1 MPKIPEKKNRYRFW
15 IVVGV
20 CIVAS
25 VSTAWAAKT
34 VRGFLNTDARFVLRS
49 PVPGVKNEGVTVT
62 GATYTSV
69 GSVQQVFAQ
78 DYGRSI
84 FDISI
89 AERRRRL
96 LGIDWIEDASV
107 SRIWP
112 NRIAVHLKERTPVAF
127 VNVPHRAFLLIDAE
141 GVLLSPPPRA
151 NFAFPVL
158 SGVWMLQ
165 TEAERKT
172 RVQAALH
179 LLDDLGPVAKDVSEV
194 NAALPD
200 DLRITTE
207 INGKAVDLWMGDTN
221 YGSRYRN
228 FMEHFA
234 DIRAGSPNAS
244 VFDLRIDDRITAS
257 DNTAR

>member
-15 IVVGV
+15 IVVGA

-34 VRGFLNTDARFVLRS
+34 VRGFLGSDARFVLRA
-49 PVPGVKNEGVTVT
+49 PEPGVKNEGVTVS
-62 GATYTSV
+62 GATYTSL
-69 GSVQQVFAQ
+69 GSVQQVFAA

-84 FDISI
+84 FNISI

-96 LGIDWIEDASV
+96 LAIDWIEDASV

-112 NRIAVHLKERTPVAF
+112 NRIAVHVKERTPVAF
-127 VNVPHRAFLLIDAE
+127 VNVPRQAFLLIDAE

-158 SGVWMLQ
+158 SGVWVAQ
-165 TEAERKT
+165 SEADRKV
-172 RVQAALH
+172 RVGAAMR

-194 NAALPD
+194 NAASPD

-207 INGKAVDLWMGDTN
+207 INGRAVDLLLGDAN
-221 YGSRYRN
+221 FGARYRN

-234 DIRAGSPNAS
+234 DIHAGSPNAT
-244 VFDLRIDDRITAS
+244 VFDLRIDDRITAN
-257 DNTAR
+257 DGK